1 MLLVL
6 EKLLFLS
13 QFGSIN
19 GHLLL
24 INPLMM
30 VLSSQMLS
38 NFTELVIQM
47 PTNKDMLVSS
57 FQDVLHSSLKLH
69 QIKLLLFLMLLVSN
83 VGFMVHKMVME
94 IFSMFFIRPLKM
106 LPLLLKLMGLLG
118 KRMLLMSISL
128 V

>member
-19 GHLLL
+19 GLVLL

-30 VLSSQMLS
+30 VLPSQMLS
-38 NFTELVIQM
+38 NFTELVLKM
-47 PTNKDMLVSS
+47 TTNKDMSVSS

-94 IFSMFFIRPLKM
+94 IFSMLLVQPLKM
-106 LPLLLKLMGLLG
+106 LPLLLIKTALLG
-118 KRMLLMSISL
+118 K
-128 V
+128 